1 MFVKSQNEKFLK
13 NTAIAIIFIFLFVTF
28 ASTAV
33 MAKPIS
39 GTGETDDS
47 YKGHTSSSSSS
58 RSSSSSSSSSD
69 NDSSDNDS
77 NSGWND
83 DDDDDDDGPSAAE
96 IREEKKKGFFEKIA
110 DGIKKVA
117 GKMVDTIKNPIDS
130 VKNAVPDIVDGIKK
144 AAGSAK
150 RLVTGEGGLEEIGNM
165 LAVGFGGAV
174 GAYLIGDGEGSINIS
189 GSGLASK
196 NNCVGPDC
204 DDGEETEPEDPF
216 HGNTHNSGN
225 KNNSIS
231 NISNGSGGS
240 TGSYTPDYEYIDDYE
255 GGKVSI
261 DKTGLTAMNNGYYKP
276 VITDVNMQV
285 GLASNNF
292 NAEVLSHNDKVQ
304 ETQKN
309 IDRFVTAY
317 TVFEKKMEEIEN
329 DKKAILKEIE
339 NLKQYDRQKA
349 LELEKLVKGSNEV
362 KKLDFNRY
370 AKDQGWITEKKE
382 YAFFKENDGK
392 DNQKD
397 KQAYLKE
404 VRRIKENNK
413 KELEKLKAIQKE
425 NEQIKRENE
434 QIENFNKE
442 QKEKFDR
449 LVDQQRKINEEY
461 NNYINEQEKL
471 EEKINKAIR
480 NKDQEEYDRL
490 KKQFTEKEYTAK
502 RKLGELRKITEEI
515 NNLKNAESDIV
526 EEDKK
531 ESVLRENSRSKIF
544 GGSSG
549 SSFSSNY
556 DRNDNPPP
564 NNRGTSSGSSAGYS
578 SSSEDNDSPSYH
590 SGIGGI
596 ARGTSSGSSTGY
608 SSSSEDNDYLNH
620 QSNTDKIRSSG
631 SRGSSRY
638 GITTF

>member
-77 NSGWND
+77 NSGWN

-165 LAVGFGGAV
+165 LAVGFGGAA
-174 GAYLIGDGEGSINIS
+174 GAYLIGDGEGSGNIDS
-189 GSGLASK
+189 NGNGGSGLASK
-196 NNCVGPDC
+196 DNSISG
-204 DDGEETEPEDPF
+204 TSDPF
-216 HGNTHNSGN
+216 NGNTHNSGN
-225 KNNSIS
+225 TNNSIS

-240 TGSYTPDYEYIDDYE
+240 TSSYTPGYQKIDGY
-255 GGKVSI
+255 GGKVLI
-261 DKTGLTAMNNGYYKP
+261 NKTGLTAMNNGYYKP

-292 NAEVLSHNDKVQ
+292 NAETLSHNKKVQ